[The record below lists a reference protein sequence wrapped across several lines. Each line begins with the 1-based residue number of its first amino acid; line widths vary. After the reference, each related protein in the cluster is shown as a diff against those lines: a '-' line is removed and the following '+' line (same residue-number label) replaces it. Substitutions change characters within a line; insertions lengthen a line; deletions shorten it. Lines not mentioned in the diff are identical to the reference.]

1 MAEQTSAPVQVSGS
15 SSGSNPV
22 VTFFLLL
29 MVLVIAGGI
38 SYLGYKIFKGDIKMP
53 GLSPKM
59 DNASEV
65 TAATGAVARS
75 NAPAEPASSGGGSPA
90 SSSSVAAET
99 VSGKKWFPLKRVYG
113 ADLHT
118 ANPFVKDLQQFLN
131 KNKGTHLDIDGAFG
145 ADTEKEVMKAFG
157 GEKEI
162 SMNDYNIAI
171 APYLGKPQV
180 A

>member
-53 GLSPKM
+53 GLSPKT

-65 TAATGAVARS
+65 TAATGATSSV
-75 NAPAEPASSGGGSPA
+75 APAEPASSGSSQASA
-90 SSSSVAAET
+90 SSSAPET

-113 ADLHT
+113 ADLHI
-118 ANPFVKDLQQFLN
+118 ANPFVKDVQQFLN
-131 KNKGTHLDIDGAFG
+131 KFKGARLDIDGAFG
-145 ADTEKEVMKAFG
+145 ADTETEWVNAYGDKEVTL
-157 GEKEI
+157 
-162 SMNDYNIAI
+162 NDYNVAI
-171 APYLGKPQV
+171 APHIGKPQV